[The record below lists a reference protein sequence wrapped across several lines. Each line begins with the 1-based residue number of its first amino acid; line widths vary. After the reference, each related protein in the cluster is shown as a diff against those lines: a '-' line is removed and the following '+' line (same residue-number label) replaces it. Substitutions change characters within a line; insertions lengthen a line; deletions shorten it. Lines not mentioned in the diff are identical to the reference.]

1 MSRYQGNSRQKE
13 KQMISPATI
22 EEIKNRMDIVEVVGD
37 FVTLKRSGSSYKAL
51 SPFTTEKTP
60 SFYVVPSKG
69 IFKDFSS
76 GKGGDAI
83 TFVMDVDGLTYVE
96 ALKFLAQRY
105 GIEVIEEEQTDEQQ
119 EAQNRKESLFILLNI
134 AKDHFVDRLWNHE
147 EGKSIGLSYFKER
160 GFSEESIKGFELGY
174 TIEAWDDFLKT
185 AESKGYQHDILEEA
199 GLIISKEGGKV
210 YDRFRNRVIFPIH
223 NISGKVVAF
232 GARTLSKDKKQP
244 KYINSPETELYN
256 KSRILYGLFQ
266 AKQEV
271 RKEDNIFLVEG
282 YTDVISMH
290 QTGIKNV
297 VSSSG
302 TALTE
307 DQIKLIRRFTE
318 NCTVIFDGDAAG
330 IKASIRGIDML
341 LEGGLNVKAVALP
354 EGEDPDS
361 YAKQLGTSAFRHYI
375 ESESQDII
383 RFKTKLF
390 LAEAKD
396 DPVKKA
402 GLIKDIVR
410 TITKIEDPVKRTV
423 YLKEC
428 SDLLGIQES
437 VLVAEQNKILIE
449 LNREKLSG
457 SREFR
462 EQVTPQEV
470 LTSSPEEVEELD
482 ILKVIELQERESVRV
497 LVNYGK
503 HSITNQESID
513 QELITY
519 FLSEIEEI
527 QFTNKVYKEILD
539 VFKTKLNE
547 GVIIDGDYLLD
558 HCSEEVK
565 RVVVDLMT
573 PRHEVS
579 ENWEKRFQIFVPK
592 EIDKLRDITY
602 SNILRLKF
610 RIVQHLVE
618 EETRKLKSAMSEDDI
633 DILLD
638 EINELKKIEMSIAK
652 ILGNVTVK

>member
-1 MSRYQGNSRQKE
+1 
-13 KQMISPATI
+13 MISPATI
-22 EEIKNRMDIVEVVGD
+22 DEIKNRMDIVDVVGD
-37 FVTLKRSGSSYKAL
+37 YLTLKRSGSSYKAL
-51 SPFTTEKTP
+51 SPFTNEKTA

-76 GKGGDAI
+76 GKGGDCI
-83 TFVMDVDGLTYVE
+83 TFVMEVDGLSYLE
-96 ALKFLAQRY
+96 ALKYLAKKY
-105 GIEVIEEEQTDEQQ
+105 GVEIIEEEQSDEAQ
-119 EAQNRKESLFILLNI
+119 EAQNKRDSLYILLNF
-134 AKDHFVDRLWNHE
+134 AKESFQELLWESE

-160 GFSEESIKGFELGY
+160 GFTDESIKDFELGY
-174 TIEAWDDFLKT
+174 TLSEWDHLLKT
-185 AESKGYQHDILEEA
+185 ATAKGYRQELLEGA
-199 GLIISKEGGKV
+199 GLIVVKEEGKV

-223 NISGKVVAF
+223 NVSGKVVAF
-232 GARTLSKDKKQP
+232 GARMLGKDKKQP

-266 AKQEV
+266 AKQDI
-271 RKEDNIFLVEG
+271 RKEDNVYLVEG

-307 DQIKLIRRFTE
+307 EQIKLLKRYTE
-318 NCTVIFDGDAAG
+318 NVTVIFDGDAAG

-341 LEGGLNVKAVALP
+341 LEGGLNVRAVALP

-361 YAKQLGTSAFRHYI
+361 YAKQLGTSAFSHYI

-390 LAEAKD
+390 LADAKD

-410 TITKIEDPVKRTV
+410 SITKIDDPVKRTV

-428 SDLLGIQES
+428 SDLLGISEA
-437 VLVAEQNKILIE
+437 VLVAEQNKILIQQ
-449 LNREKLSG
+449 NRDKGKAGYQPGENL
-457 SREFR
+457 
-462 EQVTPQEV
+462 TPQDLLV
-470 LTSSPEEVEELD
+470 AQPEEPEELD
-482 ILKVIELQERESVRV
+482 IMKVIELQEKESIRV

-503 HSITNQESID
+503 SHITNH
-513 QELITY
+513 ELVDEDLISY

-527 QFTNKVYKEILD
+527 QFTNPVYKSILD
-539 VFKTKLNE
+539 IFKEKLLE
-547 GVIIDGDYLLD
+547 GVIIDGDYLIQ
-558 HCSEEVK
+558 HGSEEIK
-565 RVVVDLMT
+565 REVVNLMT
-573 PRHEVS
+573 SKHEVS
-579 ENWEKRFQIFVPK
+579 ENWEKKFQIYIPK
-592 EIDKLRDITY
+592 EEEQLKDVTY

-610 RIVQHLVE
+610 RIVQHLIE
-618 EETRKLKSAMSEDDI
+618 EENRKLKETTNEDDI

-638 EINELKKIEMSIAK
+638 EINGLKKIEMSLAEF
-652 ILGNVTVK
+652 LGNVTVK

>member
-1 MSRYQGNSRQKE
+1 
-13 KQMISPATI
+13 MISPATI
-22 EEIKNRMDIVEVVGD
+22 DEIKNRMDIVDVVGD
-37 FVTLKRSGSSYKAL
+37 YLTLKRSGSSYKAL
-51 SPFTTEKTP
+51 SPFTNEKTA

-76 GKGGDAI
+76 GKGGDCI
-83 TFVMDVDGLTYVE
+83 TFVMEVDGLSYLE
-96 ALKFLAQRY
+96 ALKYLAKKY
-105 GIEVIEEEQTDEQQ
+105 GVEIIEEEQSDEAQ
-119 EAQNRKESLFILLNI
+119 EAQNKRDSLYILLNF
-134 AKDHFVDRLWNHE
+134 AKESFQELLWESE

-160 GFSEESIKGFELGY
+160 GFTDESIKDFELGY
-174 TIEAWDDFLKT
+174 TLSEWDHLLKT
-185 AESKGYQHDILEEA
+185 ATAKGYRQELLEEA
-199 GLIISKEGGKV
+199 GLIVVKEEGKV

-223 NISGKVVAF
+223 NVSGKVVAF
-232 GARTLSKDKKQP
+232 GARMLGKDKKQP

-266 AKQEV
+266 AKQDI
-271 RKEDNIFLVEG
+271 RKEDNVYLVEG

-307 DQIKLIRRFTE
+307 EQIKLLKRYTE
-318 NCTVIFDGDAAG
+318 NVTVIFDGDAAG

-341 LEGGLNVKAVALP
+341 LEGGLNVRAVALP

-361 YAKQLGTSAFRHYI
+361 YAKQLGTSAFSHYI

-390 LAEAKD
+390 LADAKD

-410 TITKIEDPVKRTV
+410 SITKIDDPVKRTV

-428 SDLLGIQES
+428 SDLLGISEA
-437 VLVAEQNKILIE
+437 VLVAEQNKILIQQ
-449 LNREKLSG
+449 NRDKGKAGYQPGENL
-457 SREFR
+457 
-462 EQVTPQEV
+462 TPQDLLV
-470 LTSSPEEVEELD
+470 AQPEEPEELD
-482 ILKVIELQERESVRV
+482 IMKVIELQEKESIRV

-503 HSITNQESID
+503 SHITNH
-513 QELITY
+513 ELVDEDLISY

-527 QFTNKVYKEILD
+527 QFTNPVYKSILD
-539 VFKTKLNE
+539 IFKEKLLE
-547 GVIIDGDYLLD
+547 GVIIDGDYLIQ
-558 HCSEEVK
+558 HGSEEIK
-565 RVVVDLMT
+565 REVVNLMT
-573 PRHEVS
+573 SKHEVS
-579 ENWEKRFQIFVPK
+579 ENWEKKFQIYIPK
-592 EIDKLRDITY
+592 EEEQLKDVTY

-610 RIVQHLVE
+610 RIVQHLIE
-618 EETRKLKSAMSEDDI
+618 EENRKLKEATNEDDI

-638 EINELKKIEMSIAK
+638 EINGLKKIEMSLAEF
-652 ILGNVTVK
+652 LGNVTVK

>member
-1 MSRYQGNSRQKE
+1 
-13 KQMISPATI
+13 MISPATI

-51 SPFTTEKTP
+51 SPFSNEKTP

-83 TFVMDVDGLTYVE
+83 TFLMEIDGLSYVE
-96 ALKFLAQRY
+96 ALRFLAQRY
-105 GIEVIEEEQTDEQQ
+105 GVEIIEEEQTDEQQ
-119 EAQNRKESLFILLNI
+119 EAQNKRESLFILLNF
-134 AKDHFVDRLWNHE
+134 AKDHFIELLWNHE

-160 GFSEESIKGFELGY
+160 GFTEETIKDFELGY
-174 TIEAWDDFLKT
+174 TIDSWDDLMKT
-185 AESKGYQHDILEEA
+185 AETKGYNKDLLEEA
-199 GLIISKEGGKV
+199 GLVITKEGGKT

-244 KYINSPETELYN
+244 KYLNSPETELYN
-256 KSRILYGLFQ
+256 KSRILYGLYQ

-307 DQIKLIRRFTE
+307 DQIKLIRRYTE
-318 NCTVIFDGDAAG
+318 NVTVIFDGDAAG

-341 LEGGLNVKAVALP
+341 LEGGLNVRAVALP
-354 EGEDPDS
+354 DGEDPDS
-361 YAKQLGTSAFRHYI
+361 YSRQLGTSAFSHYI
-375 ESESQDII
+375 ETESQDII

-390 LAEAKD
+390 LEEAKD

-410 TITKIEDPVKRTV
+410 SITKIEDPVKRTV

-437 VLVAEQNKILIE
+437 VLIAKQNKILLQQNKERGSMPEPPPIMPE
-449 LNREKLSG
+449 DVLSMQPD
-457 SREFR
+457 
-462 EQVTPQEV
+462 QVEGV
-470 LTSSPEEVEELD
+470 D
-482 ILKVIELQERESVRV
+482 ILKVIELQEKESIRV
-497 LVNYGK
+497 LVNYGT
-503 HSITNQESID
+503 HTIPNQESID
-513 QELITY
+513 QDLISY
-519 FLSEIEEI
+519 FITEVEEI
-527 QFTNKVYKEILD
+527 QFTNPVYREILEL
-539 VFKTKLNE
+539 FKSKLNE
-547 GVIIDGDYLLD
+547 GFIIDGDYLLG
-558 HCSEEVK
+558 HGSENIK

-579 ENWEKRFQIFVPK
+579 ENWDKKFQIHIPK
-592 EIDKLRDITY
+592 ETEKLRDITY

-618 EETRKLKSAMSEDDI
+618 EETKKLRESNSDDDI
-633 DILLD
+633 DIILD

-652 ILGNVTVK
+652 MLGNVITR

>member
-1 MSRYQGNSRQKE
+1 
-13 KQMISPATI
+13 
-22 EEIKNRMDIVEVVGD
+22 MDIVEVVGD

-51 SPFTTEKTP
+51 SPFTNEKTP

-76 GKGGDAI
+76 GKGGDSI
-83 TFVMDVDGLTYVE
+83 TFLMEVDGLSYVE

-105 GIEVIEEEQTDEQQ
+105 GIEVVEEEQTDEQQ
-119 EAQNRKESLFILLNI
+119 EAQNKRESLFILLGF
-134 AKDHFVDRLWNHE
+134 AKDRFVDLLWNHE

-160 GFSEESIKGFELGY
+160 GFTGESVKEFELGY
-174 TIEAWDDFLKT
+174 TIDSWDDLLKQ
-185 AESKGYQHDILEEA
+185 AEKKGYKKELLEEA
-199 GLIISKEGGKV
+199 GLVISKEGGKV

-256 KSRILYGLFQ
+256 KSRVLYGLYQ

-271 RKEDNIFLVEG
+271 RKEDNIYLVEG

-307 DQIKLIRRFTE
+307 DQIKLIRRYTE
-318 NCTVIFDGDAAG
+318 NVTVIFDGDAAG

-361 YAKQLGTSAFRHYI
+361 YAKKLGTSAFAHYI
-375 ESESQDII
+375 QEESQDII

-390 LAEAKD
+390 LDEAQD

-410 TITKIEDPVKRTV
+410 SITKIEDPVKRTV

-437 VLVAEQNKILIE
+437 VLISEQNKILIQQ
-449 LNREKLSG
+449 NRERG
-457 SREFR
+457 SLPERPPVMPEDLVNM
-462 EQVTPQEV
+462 EPDQVEGV
-470 LTSSPEEVEELD
+470 D
-482 ILKVIELQERESVRV
+482 ILKVIELQEMESIRV

-503 HSITNQESID
+503 HSILNQESID
-513 QELITY
+513 QDLISY
-519 FLSEIEEI
+519 FLTEVDEV
-527 QFTNKVYKEILD
+527 QFTNPVYREILEL
-539 VFKTKLNE
+539 FKTKLNE
-547 GVIIDGDYLLD
+547 GYIIDGDYLLD
-558 HCSEEVK
+558 HGSEEVK
-565 RVVVDLMT
+565 RVVVDMMT

-579 ENWEKRFQIFVPK
+579 ENWNKKFQIYVPK

-618 EETRKLKSAMSEDDI
+618 EETRKLKSASDHDEI
-633 DILLD
+633 DLILD
-638 EINELKKIEMSIAK
+638 EVNELKKIEMSIAK
-652 ILGNVTVK
+652 MLGNVTTK

>member
-1 MSRYQGNSRQKE
+1 
-13 KQMISPATI
+13 MISPATI
-22 EEIKNRMDIVEVVGD
+22 DEIKNRMDIVDVVGD
-37 FVTLKRSGSSYKAL
+37 YLTLKRSGSSYKAL
-51 SPFTTEKTP
+51 SPFTNEKTA

-76 GKGGDAI
+76 GKGGDCI
-83 TFVMDVDGLTYVE
+83 TFVMEVDGLSYLE
-96 ALKFLAQRY
+96 ALKYLAKKY
-105 GIEVIEEEQTDEQQ
+105 GVEIIEEEQSDEAQ
-119 EAQNRKESLFILLNI
+119 EAQNKRDSLYILLNF
-134 AKDHFVDRLWNHE
+134 AKESFQELLWESE

-160 GFSEESIKGFELGY
+160 GFTDESIKDFELGY
-174 TIEAWDDFLKT
+174 TLSEWDHLLKT
-185 AESKGYQHDILEEA
+185 ATSKGYRQELLEEA
-199 GLIISKEGGKV
+199 GLIVVKEEGKV

-223 NISGKVVAF
+223 NVSGKVVAF
-232 GARTLSKDKKQP
+232 GARMLGKDKKQP

-266 AKQEV
+266 AKQDI
-271 RKEDNIFLVEG
+271 RKEDNVYLVEG

-307 DQIKLIRRFTE
+307 EQIKLLKRYTE
-318 NCTVIFDGDAAG
+318 NVTVIFDGDAAG

-341 LEGGLNVKAVALP
+341 LEGGLNVRAVALP

-361 YAKQLGTSAFRHYI
+361 YAKQLGTSAFSHYI

-390 LAEAKD
+390 LADAKD

-410 TITKIEDPVKRTV
+410 SITKIDDPVKRTV

-428 SDLLGIQES
+428 SDLLGITEA
-437 VLVAEQNKILIE
+437 VLVAEQNKILIQQ
-449 LNREKLSG
+449 NRDKGKAGYQPGENL
-457 SREFR
+457 
-462 EQVTPQEV
+462 TPQDLLV
-470 LTSSPEEVEELD
+470 AQPEEPEELD
-482 ILKVIELQERESVRV
+482 IMKVIELQEKESIRV

-503 HSITNQESID
+503 SHITNH
-513 QELITY
+513 ELVDEDLISY

-527 QFTNKVYKEILD
+527 QFTNPVYKSILD
-539 VFKTKLNE
+539 IFKEKLLE
-547 GVIIDGDYLLD
+547 GVIIDGDYLIQ
-558 HCSEEVK
+558 HGSEEIK
-565 RVVVDLMT
+565 REVVNLMT
-573 PRHEVS
+573 SKHEVS
-579 ENWEKRFQIFVPK
+579 ENWEKKFQIYIPK
-592 EIDKLRDITY
+592 EEEQLKDVTY

-610 RIVQHLVE
+610 RIVQHLIE
-618 EETRKLKSAMSEDDI
+618 EENRKLKEATNEDDI

-638 EINELKKIEMSIAK
+638 EINGLKKIEMSLAEF
-652 ILGNVTVK
+652 LGNVTVK